1 MGFALLVLGTI
12 IFLIVYCCIFLPIQ
26 AGARFIGEATEASA
40 SKNRRQIEEQR
51 KRSVLNSI
59 SSDRGRVR
67 IDITKSNQQ
76 VQGYTRNNNL
86 ELVSYEDSDYV
97 KSKFPHQFDHAYWRF
112 AFINKLE
119 KSEKSKWEK
128 ILNLSWE
135 AVRLL
140 ESQAR
145 ILETDQDQTA
155 GVMKFADKALVS
167 LYYLSTHC
175 NNASLSQEIQEE
187 IDQCSEDL
195 RNTSDRIEKESLNT
209 IIKTYQMRL
218 QEQKQIE
225 MKLKIIDNEI
235 KSLEASFKLIIEGVQ
250 AKISGYNL
258 ESTSDLA
265 LHDQNLLSLKLPIM
279 DQIFISY
286 SNINQKSN

>member
-145 ILETDQDQTA
+145 ILETDQ
-155 GVMKFADKALVS
+155 
-167 LYYLSTHC
+167 
-175 NNASLSQEIQEE
+175 
-187 IDQCSEDL
+187 CSEDL